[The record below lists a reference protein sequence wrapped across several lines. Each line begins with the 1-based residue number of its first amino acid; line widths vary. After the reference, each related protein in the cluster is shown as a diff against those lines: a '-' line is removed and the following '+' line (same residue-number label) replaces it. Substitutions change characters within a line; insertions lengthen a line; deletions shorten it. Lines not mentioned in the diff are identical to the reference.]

1 MRPVTRELAEF
12 AASWDRRDTPA
23 AVSERVH
30 AHLIDTVAAIVVG
43 TDRPWTAAVRSYAL
57 AESAPG
63 PSSAVGVPAGLR
75 PEFAATVNATAAHG
89 FEIDDYALPA
99 LSHPGCVV
107 VPAALAVAEEVG
119 ASTREFRTA
128 VVIGYEIVL
137 RLAAVTTPALTSD
150 RGFHVT
156 SVLGVMGAAAAAGRL
171 RGLDREQMSHALG
184 LAAAQASGTAEFTR
198 SGGDVKRAHAG
209 IAAAAGI
216 RAAALAGHG
225 CTAPA
230 RSIEGERGYLR
241 AFSVGADPAQV
252 SADLGR
258 RWHTDQL
265 AVKAYCVCGGLQAPL
280 AGISTIL
287 ASGVTAAD
295 IDHIHIGLDRATL
308 AHVGSIGP
316 HPDSLTSAQLSVHHA
331 VATMIVLGGTDP
343 HHYAELAGSAAL
355 QDQVHRL
362 AERVDADVDDR
373 AEQSFPHRLIARV
386 RVDRRTA
393 PSVTVTAE
401 APGTPATPMTSDV
414 IRAKFRRLAAPVL
427 GEEFASELLGT
438 IDDAAGDTAP
448 GIGPL
453 LRRIHEEKRLP

>member
-1 MRPVTRELAEF
+1 MRQVTRELADF
-12 AASWDRRDTPA
+12 AATWHRRDIPA

-30 AHLIDTVAAIVVG
+30 AHLIDTVAAVVVG
-43 TDRPWTAAVRSYAL
+43 SDRPWTGAVRSYAL
-57 AESAPG
+57 AESAAG
-63 PSSAVGVPAGLR
+63 RSSAAGVPTGLR

-119 ASTREFRTA
+119 ASTGEFHTA
-128 VVIGYEIVL
+128 ITIGYEVVL

-171 RGLDREQMSHALG
+171 WGLDTERMIHALG

-198 SGGDVKRAHAG
+198 SGGDVKRVHAG
-209 IAAAAGI
+209 IAAAGGI
-216 RAAALAGHG
+216 RAAALASHG

-241 AFSVGADPAQV
+241 AFSVDADPAKV

-258 RWHTDQL
+258 TWLTDQL
-265 AVKAYCVCGGLQAPL
+265 AVKVYCVCGGLQAPL
-280 AGISTIL
+280 AGVGAVL
-287 ASGVTAAD
+287 DSGVTAAD

-316 HPDSLTSAQLSVHHA
+316 RPDTLTSAQLSVHHA
-331 VATMIVLGGTDP
+331 VATMIVLGGNDP
-343 HHYAELAGSAAL
+343 HHYAELSGSAAL
-355 QDQVHRL
+355 QQQVHRL
-362 AERVDADVDDR
+362 AERVSAYIDDR
-373 AEQSFPHRLIARV
+373 AERSFPHRLIAQV
-386 RVDRRTA
+386 RVDSHTM
-393 PSVTVTAE
+393 PGTTVTAE
-401 APGTPATPMTSDV
+401 APGTPATPMTFDE
-414 IRAKFRRLAAPVL
+414 IRSKFRRLTTPVL
-427 GEEFASELLGT
+427 GAEFGADLLDT
-438 IDDAAGDTAP
+438 IDGPAGDTST

-453 LRRIHEEKRLP
+453 LRRIQEVKGLS